1 MKRIFSAMMMLAM
14 VFAAFSFISCSSDDD
29 NNNVVTIIG
38 AWECVSVEHGLLEG
52 QYDGIVAND
61 VIKFNPDNK
70 YTISGQINDEGT
82 WSMDG
87 NKLKLQSSII
97 NSIPVTFFVDQ
108 LDSKNLILRITDD
121 AGVIKYTFNKVQL
134 K

>member
-29 NNNVVTIIG
+29 NNNGVTIIG

>member
-108 LDSKNLILRITDD
+108 LDEKNLVLRITDD
-121 AGVIKYTFNKVQL
+121 AGVIKYTFNKVSL